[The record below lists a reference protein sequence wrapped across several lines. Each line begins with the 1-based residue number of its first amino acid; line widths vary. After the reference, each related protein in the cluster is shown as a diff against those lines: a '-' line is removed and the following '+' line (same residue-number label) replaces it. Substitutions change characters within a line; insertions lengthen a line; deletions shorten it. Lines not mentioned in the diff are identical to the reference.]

1 MIVAASNLEKCTL
14 IMYKIVAA
22 GVSITRKG
30 NALIQKLNQC
40 DFDRGAINK
49 QYAGADNAI
58 NMRISK
64 EAK

>member
-1 MIVAASNLEKCTL
+1 
-14 IMYKIVAA
+14 MYKIVAA

-64 EAK
+64 KAK